1 MVEKREL
8 DMILPGMTI
17 VSTTEADALKIFR
30 KEHKSRS
37 PLVNVLF
44 RIDLS
49 IQTKNTTADK
59 WGNQERCFDL
69 SKILEDVDY
78 QDKAMVW
85 RISTTLKKY
94 FIEKEM
100 LRNGQKLHIFTMKQK
115 YNKYNMIM
123 DWQYKIK
130 MGKEPDGF

>member
-1 MVEKREL
+1 MVERKDL
-8 DMILPGMTI
+8 DLILPGMTI

-30 KEHKSRS
+30 TEHKSRS

-49 IQTKNTTADK
+49 IQTIGTTAEK
-59 WGNQERCFDL
+59 WGYQQRCFDL
-69 SKILEDVDY
+69 AKIMEDFEY

-85 RISTTLKKY
+85 RISASLKKY

-100 LRNGQKLHIFTMKQK
+100 LTNGQKLHIFTMKQK
-115 YNKYNMIM
+115 YGKYKMIM

-130 MGKEPDGF
+130 MGKEPDGY